1 MISEIRERT
10 DRQTDG
16 HTDYNTLYTSTGR
29 GVISDSNASNIPTWL
44 VKVPTDDAAV
54 FNTELPHEPH
64 LPQPHP
70 ACNSQQRPSHN
81 LKTTETSSHLYYI
94 YRATRKS
101 GNHDHCEN
109 RDFGHVQ

>member
-16 HTDYNTLYTSTGR
+16 HTDYNTLYTSTG
-29 GVISDSNASNIPTWL
+29 T
-44 VKVPTDDAAV
+44 AV
-54 FNTELPHEPH
+54 FNTEL
-64 LPQPHP
+64 PHP

-94 YRATRKS
+94 YRAIRKS